1 MLGGG
6 DKAVWYTK
14 CPWKTHTSHFLPPV
28 SPPVSAVGGGPPGSV
43 LAMSEARPVPT
54 SNTVRIARD
63 NRFCRELYIAYVF
76 NTQYS
81 RHKWYMNSLIFG
93 RWKNVV
99 GTRRQ
104 ARAWLLSVA
113 HLQEQLHTLGGQL
126 LQQCKIPVYCQK
138 MLE

>member
-6 DKAVWYTK
+6 DKAVWCTK
-14 CPWKTHTSHFLPPV
+14 CPWITHTSHFLPPV
-28 SPPVSAVGGGPPGSV
+28 SPPVSAVGEGRPDQSWRCRKPGLPLHQTQYV
-43 LAMSEARPVPT
+43 LRVI
-54 SNTVRIARD
+54 IA
-63 NRFCRELYIAYVF
+63 FCRELYIAYVF
-76 NTQYS
+76 NTQYA

-113 HLQEQLHTLGGQL
+113 GSGMEAS
-126 LQQCKIPVYCQK
+126 K
-138 MLE
+138 